1 MGKLIDGKWQV
12 QSIVTSDDK
21 GKYSRLPRTFRDTIS
36 GDHDT
41 FKPEKNRYH
50 LYVSYACP
58 WAHRTL
64 IYRHLKSLE
73 DCISVDVV
81 HPHLLENGWSFSSDF
96 EGATGDR
103 VNGKS
108 FLYEIYQAADPTI
121 TTSVTVPILWDK
133 YTKTIVNNESSEIIR
148 LFNTAFNRLTGNT
161 NNYYPESMKSE
172 IDELN
177 NYIYSSIN
185 NGVYRAGFAKNQD
198 AYNEAIENLFPAL
211 EKLDKTLAKHPYLLG
226 NKLTE
231 ADLRLIPTLLRFD
244 LVYYIHFKTSK
255 KKIADFTNLFRYTKE
270 LYELPAIKQTTHFEH
285 IKAHYYYSHKALNP
299 YQIVPDIEPNFG

>member
-12 QSIVTSDDK
+12 QSIITSDNK
-21 GKYSRLPRTFRDTIS
+21 GKYSRLPRTFRDSIS
-36 GDHDT
+36 TDHET
-41 FKPEKNRYH
+41 YKPEKNRYH

-64 IYRHLKSLE
+64 IYRNLKSLE
-73 DCISVDVV
+73 NYISVDVV

-96 EGATGDR
+96 EGATGDS
-103 VNGKS
+103 VNAKS

-211 EKLDKTLAKHPYLLG
+211 EKLDKILAKQPYLLG

-255 KKIADFTNLFRYTKE
+255 KKIADFKNLFRYTKE
-270 LYELPAIKQTTHFEH
+270 LYKLPAVKQTTNFEH
-285 IKAHYYYSHKALNP
+285 IKAHYYYSHKSLNP